1 MLHSIETEL
10 APSESDVCSQA
21 IKSGHWAFLSGQIPL
36 IAKSNTLLQGSIA
49 EQTAQVFHN
58 LSAVAIASGGSLEHV
73 VKLTI
78 YLKYMASLVEFNEEM
93 LKHFSSPLPARA
105 VVSVN
110 GLPMDAEMQVDAIMM
125 IPDPVWSLAVT

>member
-21 IKSGHWAFLSGQIPL
+21 IKSGNWAFLSGQIPL
-36 IAKSNTLLQGSIA
+36 VVESNSLLQGSIA

-58 LSAVAIASGGSLEHV
+58 LNVVALASGGSLEHV

-78 YLKYMASLVEFNEEM
+78 YLKDMSNLAEFNEEM
-93 LKHFSSPLPARA
+93 IKYLSSPLPARA
-105 VVSVN
+105 VVSVSA
-110 GLPMDAEMQVDAIMM
+110 LPMDAEMQVEAIMM

>member
-21 IKSGHWAFLSGQIPL
+21 IKSGNWAFLSGQIPL
-36 IAKSNTLLQGSIA
+36 VVGSNRLLQGSMA

-58 LSAVAIASGGSLEHV
+58 LNAVAIASGGSLEQV

-78 YLKYMASLVEFNEEM
+78 YLKDMSKLAEFNEAM
-93 LKHFSSPLPARA
+93 IKYLSSPLPARA
-105 VVSVN
+105 VVSVSAM
-110 GLPMDAEMQVDAIMM
+110 PMDAEVQVEAIMM

>member
-36 IAKSNTLLQGSIA
+36 VVESNTLLQGSIA

-58 LSAVAIASGGSLEHV
+58 LSAVAMASGGSLEHV

-78 YLKYMASLVEFNEEM
+78 YLKDMASLVEFNEEM
-93 LKHFSSPLPARA
+93 LKHFSLPLPARA
-105 VVSVN
+105 VVSVSA
-110 GLPMDAEMQVDAIMM
+110 LPMDAKIQVDAIMM